1 LSDRGSYEPAPPCGM
16 AVKGGDEIV
25 NQQADCIFGKAA

>member
-1 LSDRGSYEPAPPCGM
+1 LTNRGSYEPAPPCGM
-16 AVKGGDEIV
+16 AEKGREEIV